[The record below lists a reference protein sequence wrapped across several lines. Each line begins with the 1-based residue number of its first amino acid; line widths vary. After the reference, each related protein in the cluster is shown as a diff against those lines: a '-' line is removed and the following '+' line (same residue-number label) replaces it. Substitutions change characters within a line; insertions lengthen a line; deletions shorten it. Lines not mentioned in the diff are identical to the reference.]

1 MSEEQAQYKKSDKAK
16 ESIKAAKRG
25 PKKPMVI
32 SDDDTR
38 RLKSIAEKAKKMR
51 IAKNV
56 SYEIFAMNSGI
67 NRISYYRFEKS
78 AKTGDNFTVALLLTV
93 ISGLGSTPAE
103 FFKDIQ

>member
-1 MSEEQAQYKKSDKAK
+1 MSEEQAPYKKSEKVK

-32 SDDDTR
+32 SDDDIR

-67 NRISYYRFEKS
+67 NRISYYRFERS
-78 AKTGDNFTVALLLTV
+78 AETGDNYTVALLLKV
-93 ISGLGSTPAE
+93 ISGLDSTPAE
-103 FFKDIQ
+103 FFKSIK